1 MRSHLQ
7 IPGTVFVELAFI
19 LTFVLALGLPFRVPA
34 TEIAARPDGLEEKD
48 PVSDEDNG
56 FRKAGQAVLEVQ
68 KALSE
73 MGFYLGSIDGHLNPE
88 TRAAIRVYQQGAGL
102 KVDGKVTRRLWNL
115 LMNSAEVHNLLKRLE
130 RVRKSDR
137 DKARQALLAHPAT
150 RDLIKD
156 TSGEKADPTRDA
168 TACFADPTVRCLL
181 DAALENVKA
190 VFKPEL
196 RDWALGEILVAQSR
210 AGLNQAAMET
220 AARMKD
226 PRLIMVALRD
236 IAEGQATSGNA
247 AGARDAAGIIPDITK
262 RAEAFAAIAEIQTR
276 RHDFDDARLSIDL
289 LSASLDQLESEPK
302 RISLETR
309 IAVMLAKA
317 GDSAGAADRLA
328 KAEVRARTRTTGE
341 EKGIALRY
349 VAAALA
355 ETEHPDQALNVLN
368 DIEASSERT
377 SVLIS
382 TATAQ
387 ARAGDAAAALATAD
401 TIEAVRYRAVVLG
414 KIALS
419 QANTKNFSAADTT
432 LETALAAVD
441 KITLPYA
448 RSYAISRIALSMS
461 KLGTLI
467 PADTETPSSTKD
479 QTKWSRFAKAA
490 GIAEGI
496 DDNRLR
502 AHTLWAISADQ
513 RRGGDVEGAEST
525 EQLASKASDDIKSR
539 LTRVWMFAELA
550 GNHARAGEPQISWK
564 AFRRGLDIASK
575 IENSWGRSRALA
587 KLAQTLIDMVVPGT
601 AHR

>member
-1 MRSHLQ
+1 MSAL
-7 IPGTVFVELAFI
+7 V
-19 LTFVLALGLPFRVPA
+19 LTLGLPTLLPA
-34 TEIAARPDGLEEKD
+34 TEIAARPDGLEEK
-48 PVSDEDNG
+48 PPTQDEDNG
-56 FRKAGQAVLEVQ
+56 FQKAGKAVLEVQ
-68 KALSE
+68 RALSD
-73 MGFYLGSIDGHLNPE
+73 MGFYLGSIDGHLNAE

-102 KVDGKVTRRLWNL
+102 EVNGKVSRQLWNL
-115 LMNSAEVHNLLKRLE
+115 LMNTQEVHNLLKRLE
-130 RVRKSDR
+130 NVRKSDK

-150 RDLIKD
+150 RDLIKENSD
-156 TSGEKADPTRDA
+156 EKADPTRDA
-168 TACFADPTVRCLL
+168 STCLTDPTVRCLL

-210 AGLNQAAMET
+210 AGLNEAAMET

-236 IAEGQATSGNA
+236 IAEGQAASGNA
-247 AGARDAAGIIPDITK
+247 AGARDAAGIIPDIEK
-262 RAEAFAAIAEIQTR
+262 KVEAFAMIAEIQTR
-276 RHDFDDARLSIDL
+276 QRDFDEARQSIDL
-289 LSASLDQLESEPK
+289 LNASLEQLKSETK

-309 IAVMLAKA
+309 IAIMLAKA
-317 GDSAGAADRLA
+317 GDNAGATDRLA
-328 KAEVRARTRTTGE
+328 KAEIRARTRTSGE

-355 ETEHPDQALNVLN
+355 ETEHPDQALSVLD

-419 QANTKNFSAADTT
+419 QAMAKNFEAADTT
-432 LETALAAVD
+432 LDTALAAVD
-441 KITLPYA
+441 KIALPYA
-448 RSYAISRIALSMS
+448 RSYAVSRIALSMS

-467 PADTETPSSTKD
+467 PDRMKNIPSSGSQPPSIS
-479 QTKWSRFAKAA
+479 QTVWSRFAKAA
-490 GIAEGI
+490 EIAGGI

-502 AHTLWAISADQ
+502 AHTLWSISTDQ
-513 RRGGDVEGAEST
+513 RRGGDTAGAEAT
-525 EQLASKASDDIKSR
+525 EQLASAASDEIKSR

-550 GNHARAGEPQISWK
+550 SNHARASEPKISWT
-564 AFRRGLDIASK
+564 AFRSGIDIASK
-575 IENSWGRSRALA
+575 IENPWGRARALA
-587 KLAQTLIDMVVPGT
+587 KLAQTLIDIVVPGT
-601 AHR
+601 ARQ